1 MAEFPKGQREQGLLV
16 LCVASLLAIG
26 AYWNFVY
33 SKTAADIDLR
43 QQHADALVTMN
54 QKAKMEVA

>member
-1 MAEFPKGQREQGLLV
+1 MAGIPKGQREQGLLV
-16 LCVASLLAIG
+16 LCVASLIAIG

-33 SKTAADIDLR
+33 SKTAADIDAR

-54 QKAKMEVA
+54 